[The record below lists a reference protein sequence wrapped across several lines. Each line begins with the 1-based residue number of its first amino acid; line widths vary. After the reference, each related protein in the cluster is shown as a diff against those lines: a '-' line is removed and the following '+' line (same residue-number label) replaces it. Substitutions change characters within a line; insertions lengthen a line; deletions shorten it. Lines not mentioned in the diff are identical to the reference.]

1 MINDSKTL
9 YYLKNKLVEV
19 KHIFITILSICVGTS
34 SLWAQEGGRELTL
47 SQAIGYAL
55 QHKANAQ
62 KAQIEVR
69 KSEYKIKEARANAL
83 PTIAGSAGL
92 VYNPKLQ
99 ATYIDGSAFA
109 IPGMPV
115 SNEPKKLEM
124 GQKWASSAEVKLTQ
138 VIFNQAVFIG
148 LKAARTTREFYQLNE
163 QLTQNDII
171 EKVAQAYWQVY
182 QGEQALENVRV
193 NLELTEKTAKIV
205 EGSYKAGLAKK
216 IDLDRVTVALNNLR
230 SAEQQAKSGLQVATL
245 ALKYM
250 IGMPMNEPIS
260 LPKEAFKADYSLVFE
275 KGNASERTEIKVLE
289 KQKELLSL
297 STKAQRSGLYPS
309 LALQATYGYLG
320 MGPKVPIFYGKADKV
335 YWSDY
340 SAITLGL
347 KIPIFS
353 GFGTRAKI
361 EQAKME
367 EEALEATLK
376 DTRLAL
382 DLAQESAQ
390 TKLANNLLTIQTQEE
405 NVKLANEV
413 LQNTQNNYHQG
424 LASLNDLLESER
436 ALSDAKNSYTNALL
450 SYKLA
455 EIELLKAQ
463 GKLGTMIND

>member
-1 MINDSKTL
+1 
-9 YYLKNKLVEV
+9 
-19 KHIFITILSICVGTS
+19 
-34 SLWAQEGGRELTL
+34 
-47 SQAIGYAL
+47 
-55 QHKANAQ
+55 
-62 KAQIEVR
+62 
-69 KSEYKIKEARANAL
+69 
-83 PTIAGSAGL
+83 
-92 VYNPKLQ
+92 
-99 ATYIDGSAFA
+99 
-109 IPGMPV
+109 
-115 SNEPKKLEM
+115 
-124 GQKWASSAEVKLTQ
+124 
-138 VIFNQAVFIG
+138 
-148 LKAARTTREFYQLNE
+148 
-163 QLTQNDII
+163 
-171 EKVAQAYWQVY
+171 
-182 QGEQALENVRV
+182 
-193 NLELTEKTAKIV
+193 
-205 EGSYKAGLAKK
+205 
-216 IDLDRVTVALNNLR
+216 
-230 SAEQQAKSGLQVATL
+230 
-245 ALKYM
+245 
-250 IGMPMNEPIS
+250 MNEPIS

-347 KIPIFS
+347 NIPIFS

-436 ALSDAKNSYTNALL
+436 ALSDAKNSYTNSLL

-463 GKLGTMIND
+463 GKLETMINN